1 MAGNRQPQG
10 GQVLYTATARR
21 GLAPV
26 QVKKLDNTKIRRTV
40 VKIRDDAEWEAVKA
54 LEKEDLVQA
63 FKNNANEATK
73 DIVAA
78 YTKLSKEVV
87 LVTASVRGR
96 EALEARKE

>member
-1 MAGNRQPQG
+1 M
-10 GQVLYTATARR
+10 LYIVIARR
-21 GLAPV
+21 NLALV

-54 LEKEDLVQA
+54 LKKEDLVQV
-63 FKNNANEATK
+63 FKNNVNEAIK

-78 YTKLSKEVV
+78 YTKLLKEVV
-87 LVTASVRGR
+87 LVIASVKGR

>member
-1 MAGNRQPQG
+1 M
-10 GQVLYTATARR
+10 
-21 GLAPV
+21 
-26 QVKKLDNTKIRRTV
+26 VKKLDNIKIRRTV

-78 YTKLSKEVV
+78 YIKLSKEVV
-87 LVTASVRGR
+87 LVIASVGGR